1 MLLQLNQI
9 SFSYGIHT
17 ILDQVSFIVNE
28 NEHIGIVGPNGAG
41 KSTLLKILSGELT
54 PDGGQIHKLQG
65 LTVGYLPQEDYFPSE
80 SPVIDIF
87 YSAFDKVMAMEDEL
101 SRLTGLIATSEGAA
115 LDSVLKQYGELQERF
130 DAVKGY
136 EYHSRVRGMAKGLHF
151 SENQLNSPFKLL
163 SGGEKSRVALGYVLL
178 SDPDFM
184 LLDEPTNYLDIHALQ
199 YLEDY
204 LKGFEGGFL
213 LVSHDRYFLDKVC
226 NRIIEVN
233 HSKIKSYEGNYSRYA
248 EQRERDLMARDAL
261 YAHQLKEI
269 QRQKQIIQRFRDYNS
284 KHSSKRALSREKAL
298 AKMPLIDKT
307 PQDKHLAFR
316 FIPKSQS
323 GEMVLNVE
331 ELSKSFDDTSLFENV
346 GFEILKGDK
355 IGLIGANGV
364 GKTTLFRMLLKKIPK
379 NSGRI
384 RFGSKVHVG
393 YFDQEN
399 RDIKSLYNENLL
411 EALWE
416 IDNQLTEG
424 EIRNIL
430 ATFLFTGD
438 SVFKR
443 ISELSGGE
451 KSRLAL
457 ARLMISNANF
467 LMMDEPTNHLDMQTK
482 EVLENALTAYEG
494 TLFFIS
500 HDRYLLNKVCTQIFE
515 LTPAGIEVSLGNY
528 DDYLFHQEEKRLRDE
543 DRRRALEGP
552 EITKTRQKQI
562 RKKQKEQTATLR
574 ALKKQIKSIENEI
587 DSLESHIDQYETT
600 MCAPNFYENIEEANR
615 ITMDYHQTQQKSEQ
629 LLEEWTALHVKLE
642 ELENEFDGP

>member
-9 SFSYGIHT
+9 SFSYGIHN

-54 PDGGQIHKLQG
+54 PDEGQIHKLQG
-65 LTVGYLPQEDYFPSE
+65 LNIGYLPQEDYFPSDA
-80 SPVIDIF
+80 PVIDIF
-87 YSAFDKVMAMEDEL
+87 YSAFDKVIAMEKDL
-101 SRLTGLIATSEGAA
+101 NRLTEMIAQSEGSA
-115 LDSVLKQYGELQERF
+115 LQSVLKQYGELQERF
-130 DAVKGY
+130 DAAKGY
-136 EYHSRVRGMAKGLHF
+136 EYHSRVRGIAKGLRF
-151 SENQLNSPFKLL
+151 SEEQLTSPFKLL

-178 SDPDFM
+178 SDPGFM
-184 LLDEPTNYLDIHALQ
+184 LLDEPTNYLDINALQ
-199 YLEDY
+199 YLENY
-204 LKGFEGGFL
+204 LKGYEGGFL

-233 HSKIKSYEGNYSRYA
+233 NSKTESYDGNYSRYA
-248 EQRERDLMARDAL
+248 EKKERDLMARDAL
-261 YAHQLKEI
+261 YAHQMKEI

-323 GEMVLNVE
+323 GEMVLTVE
-331 ELSKSFDDTSLFENV
+331 ELSKSFNAAPLFENV
-346 GFEILKGDK
+346 NFNILKGDR
-355 IGLIGANGV
+355 IGLIGANGA
-364 GKTTLFRMLLKKIPK
+364 GKTTMFRMILKKTAK
-379 NSGRI
+379 DSGRI

-399 RDIKSLYNENLL
+399 RDIKSLYDENLL

-416 IDNQLTEG
+416 IDNRLTEG

-438 SVFKR
+438 TVFKK

-515 LTPAGIEVSLGNY
+515 LTPEGIEVSLGNY

-543 DRRRALEGP
+543 DQKRLFENP
-552 EITKTRQKQI
+552 EMTKTKQKQI
-562 RKKQKEQTATLR
+562 RKKQKEQTVALR
-574 ALKKQIKSIENEI
+574 ALRKQIKTIENDIELL
-587 DSLESHIDQYETT
+587 DNRIDQFETA

-615 ITMDYHQTQQKSEQ
+615 ITADYHQTQQKSEQ
-629 LLEEWTALHVKLE
+629 LLEDWTNLHEELE
-642 ELENEFDGP
+642 ELENEINGS

>member
-9 SFSYGIHT
+9 SFSYGIHN

-54 PDGGQIHKLQG
+54 PDEGQIHKLQG
-65 LTVGYLPQEDYFPSE
+65 LNIGYLPQEDYFPSDA
-80 SPVIDIF
+80 PVIDIF
-87 YSAFDKVMAMEDEL
+87 YSAFDKVIAMEKDL
-101 SRLTGLIATSEGAA
+101 NRLTEMIAQSEGSA
-115 LDSVLKQYGELQERF
+115 LQSVLKQYGELQERF
-130 DAVKGY
+130 DAAKGY
-136 EYHSRVRGMAKGLHF
+136 EYHSRVRGIAKGLRF
-151 SENQLNSPFKLL
+151 SEEQLTSPFKLL

-178 SDPDFM
+178 SDPGFM
-184 LLDEPTNYLDIHALQ
+184 LLDEPTNYLDINALQ
-199 YLEDY
+199 YLENY
-204 LKGFEGGFL
+204 LKGYEGGFL

-233 HSKIKSYEGNYSRYA
+233 NSKTESYDGNYSRYA
-248 EQRERDLMARDAL
+248 EKKERDLMARDAL
-261 YAHQLKEI
+261 YAHQMKEI

-323 GEMVLNVE
+323 GEMVLTVE
-331 ELSKSFDDTSLFENV
+331 ELSKSFNAAPLFENV
-346 GFEILKGDK
+346 NFNILKGDR
-355 IGLIGANGV
+355 IGLIGANGA
-364 GKTTLFRMLLKKIPK
+364 GKTTMFRMILKKTAK
-379 NSGRI
+379 DSGRI

-399 RDIKSLYNENLL
+399 RDIKSLYDENLL

-416 IDNQLTEG
+416 IDNRLTEG

-438 SVFKR
+438 TVFKK

-515 LTPAGIEVSLGNY
+515 LTPEGIEVSLGNY

-543 DRRRALEGP
+543 DQKRLFENP
-552 EITKTRQKQI
+552 EMTKTKQKQI
-562 RKKQKEQTATLR
+562 RKKQKEQTVALR
-574 ALKKQIKSIENEI
+574 ALRKQIKTIENDIELL
-587 DSLESHIDQYETT
+587 DNRIDQFETA

-615 ITMDYHQTQQKSEQ
+615 ITADYHQTQQKSEQ
-629 LLEEWTALHVKLE
+629 LLEDWTNLHE
-642 ELENEFDGP
+642 ELEEMENEINGS